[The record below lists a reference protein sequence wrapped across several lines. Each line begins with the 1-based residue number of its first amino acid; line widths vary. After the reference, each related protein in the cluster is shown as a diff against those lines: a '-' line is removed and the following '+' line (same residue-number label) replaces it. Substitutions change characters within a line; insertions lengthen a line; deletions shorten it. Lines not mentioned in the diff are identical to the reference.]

1 MRLLPI
7 LPIASLVA
15 ATLTATGCG
24 RVSPAQPARPAPALS
39 KATRNAPTV
48 PGQAAAPS
56 TGARLPAVAMV
67 AAGVG
72 TARGLVLRQD
82 NKQPVAGATVV
93 AEPGGQ
99 RAVTD
104 ATGTFNFSGL
114 AGGNYTF
121 KAMSQ
126 GLSQATPAGSLV
138 MPGEAAEVPAL
149 MMVPGL
155 GPTGITSVSY
165 VLDKELGRL
174 GEPPATLLAP
184 VGVAARG
191 AAVLVLD
198 RNAAAFV
205 KTGVIRQYDAEAAT
219 FQGKF
224 GDYSKWLGFAQMK
237 DTVTALALDAQGRAV
252 VLDGGKT
259 LWRFDANGQK
269 NKQTELSTDAVDVA
283 LDGQGQLLVAGPSG
297 LTRLGP
303 DGDGGQALGALADC
317 RAVAAGRD
325 AIWVVTGQKVARVTL
340 DGTVALEFGAGGM
353 DSQEAFSEPVD
364 VAVDPRNG
372 HVVVVDKGKQAV
384 TVYDPM
390 GTLIGKVGA
399 GVFEKPVAVTV
410 DAGGRLYVV
419 DQAKKKVYK
428 FLPGVAR

>member
-1 MRLLPI
+1 MRPALHLTAAGLL
-7 LPIASLVA
+7 LVA
-15 ATLTATGCG
+15 TLATGCG
-24 RVSPAQPARPAPALS
+24 RVSPAQPARFAAGAGKAARVTPGLPSVSQPAGT
-39 KATRNAPTV
+39 K
-48 PGQAAAPS
+48 
-56 TGARLPAVAMV
+56 LPAVAMM
-67 AAGVG
+67 ASGVG
-72 TARGLVLRQD
+72 SARGQVLRQD
-82 NKQPVAGATVV
+82 NRQPVAGATVV

-104 ATGTFNFSGL
+104 AAGTFSLAGL
-114 AGGNYTF
+114 TGGNYTF
-121 KAMSQ
+121 KVMSP
-126 GLSQATPAGSLV
+126 GLSQASPTGALV
-138 MPGEAAEVPAL
+138 MPGEAAEVPAM

-174 GEPPATLLAP
+174 GEPPATLLSP

-198 RNAAAFV
+198 RNAATFV

-224 GDYSKWLGFAQMK
+224 GDYSKWLGFSQMK
-237 DTVTALALDAQGRAV
+237 DTVTAITLDMQGRAV

-269 NKQTELSTDAVDVA
+269 NKRTELAVDGLDVATDA
-283 LDGQGQLLVAGPSG
+283 QGQLLVAGASG
-297 LTRLGP
+297 LARLSSEGE
-303 DGDGGQALGALADC
+303 GGQPVGALSDC

-325 AIWVVTGQKVARVTL
+325 AIWVVIGQKVARLTPE
-340 DGTVALEFGAGGM
+340 GAVAMEFGAAGA
-353 DSQEAFSEPVD
+353 DSQELFSDPVD
-364 VAVDPRNG
+364 LAVDPRNG
-372 HVVVVDKGKQAV
+372 QVVVVDKGKQAV
-384 TVYDPM
+384 LVYDPM

-410 DAGGRLYVV
+410 DAGGRIYVV

-428 FLPGVAR
+428 FLPGVVR